1 MSILDRLFGGSDEP
15 ERRHETSRRGPTT
28 RAPAAELSDDERAV
42 ERYRYLLR
50 TAPPETIE
58 EAHAEAF
65 AQLTPEQRR
74 LLLQE
79 LGQALPERERAAAQ
93 GDDPQSLARVA
104 TRAEMRQPGTLERTF
119 GGFSGG
125 GMGMGGVGLGGL
137 FAGSFLS
144 SFAGMLVGGA
154 IANQFFNDSGYDQG
168 AAGGEAGDGAD
179 AGDQT
184 DASGDAESG
193 SATED
198 TGAGDLGDSG
208 GFGGDFGG
216 DFGGGDFG
224 GGDFGGEF

>member
-1 MSILDRLFGGSDEP
+1 MSILDRLFGGDQP
-15 ERRHETSRRGPTT
+15 ERRQEAPRRTAT
-28 RAPAAELSDDERAV
+28 RHAAAAELNDDERAV

-79 LGQALPERERAAAQ
+79 LGQALPERERAAAR

-104 TRAEMRQPGTLERTF
+104 TRAEMRQRGTLERTF

-125 GMGMGGVGLGGL
+125 GMGMGGIGLGGL

-168 AAGGEAGDGAD
+168 AAGDGAGDGTD

-193 SATED
+193 YAAED
-198 TGAGDLGDSG
+198 AGTGDFGDAGG
-208 GFGGDFGG
+208 FGG